1 MDFIPEVKHK
11 EAELSEEDAQEE
23 RFQNYERYRI
33 LVQNDFLG
41 IPEDKFFAQLA
52 LEEQYGPVTKNETS
66 VEGKKKSQL
75 NAAIAYK

>member
-1 MDFIPEVKHK
+1 MDFIPEIKHK
-11 EAELSEEDAQEE
+11 DVELTEEESQEE

-41 IPEDKFFAQLA
+41 IPEDKFFTQLA
-52 LEEQYGPVTKNETS
+52 SEEQYGPIIKNETS

-75 NAAIAYK
+75 NAAIGFK

>member
-1 MDFIPEVKHK
+1 M
-11 EAELSEEDAQEE
+11 
-23 RFQNYERYRI
+23 
-33 LVQNDFLG
+33 QNDFLG